1 MDHFDLKDGS
11 LHCEDVPL
19 DQIADE
25 VGTPVYVY
33 SAATLRRH
41 ARVLKEALDG
51 LDGPLIAYAVKAN
64 PNPAVLSVLARE
76 GLGADIVS
84 IGEYRAARAAG
95 MAPETILFSGVGKTA
110 DEMAEALA
118 GGLLQFNLE
127 SVQEAHTLSI
137 VARSM
142 DMEAPV
148 ALRINPDV
156 EAGTHAKIT
165 TGTAENKFGLPA
177 SQAIEAFRIVRDLP
191 NLKVIGV
198 TVHIGSQL
206 TSLAPLEAAFERLGL
221 LIHELR
227 GQGFDLQIADLGGGL
242 GVPYG
247 VGQPKPPTPAEYGGM
262 VQRMTKDWNIRLA
275 FEPGRLISG
284 NAGVLLTRVVRV
296 KPGETSPWLIVD
308 AAMNDLMR
316 PALYDAYHQVEAV
329 RPSGERMTAHVVGPV
344 CESGDTFAMGREM
357 DAVKEG
363 ELIIFRTAGAYGAA
377 MSSGY
382 NSRPLT
388 PEVLVDGDRWALVR
402 RRLDLADAA
411 SLPLPEWLR

>member
-1 MDHFDLKDGS
+1 MDHFNLKDGS

-41 ARVLKEALDG
+41 ARVLRQALEG
-51 LDGPLIAYAVKAN
+51 LDDPLIAYAVKAN

-76 GLGADIVS
+76 GMGGDIVS

-95 MAPETILFSGVGKTA
+95 MRPDTILFSGVGKTA
-110 DEMAEALA
+110 EEMAEALA

-127 SVQEAHTLSI
+127 SVEEAHTLSI
-137 VARSM
+137 VASA
-142 DMEAPV
+142 MEVEARV
-148 ALRINPDV
+148 GLRINPDV
-156 EAGTHAKIT
+156 AAGTHAKIT
-165 TGTAENKFGLPA
+165 TGTADNKFGIPAAEAVAAFKAVRELPGL
-177 SQAIEAFRIVRDLP
+177 RVT
-191 NLKVIGV
+191 GV

-206 TSLAPLEAAFERLGL
+206 TSLAPLESAFQRLGS
-221 LIHELR
+221 LIATLRAEGFELE
-227 GQGFDLQIADLGGGL
+227 IADLGGGL

-247 VGQPKPPTPAEYGGM
+247 PGQPQPPTPADYGAM
-262 VQRMTKDWNIRLA
+262 VCRVTKDWGIRLA

-296 KPGETSPWLIVD
+296 KPGETHPWLIVD

-316 PALYDAYHQVEAV
+316 PALYDAYHHVEAV
-329 RPSGERMTAHVVGPV
+329 RPAGGKMTAHVVGPV
-344 CESGDTFAMGREM
+344 CESGDTFATAREL
-357 DAVKEG
+357 DAVNEG
-363 ELIIFRTAGAYGAA
+363 DLIVFRTAGAYGAA

>member
-1 MDHFDLKDGS
+1 MDHFELKAGS
-11 LHCEDVPL
+11 IHCEDVPL
-19 DQIADE
+19 EQIADE
-25 VGTPVYVY
+25 IDTPVYVY

-41 ARVLKEALDG
+41 ARVLKAALDG
-51 LDGPLIAYAVKAN
+51 LDDPLIAYAVKAN
-64 PNPAVLSVLARE
+64 PNPAVLSLLARE

-95 MAPETILFSGVGKTA
+95 IDPKGILFSGVGKTA
-110 DEMAEALA
+110 EEMAEALS
-118 GGLLQFNLE
+118 GGLKQFNLE
-127 SVQEAHTLSI
+127 SIEEAHTLSI
-137 VARSM
+137 TACAMGKV
-142 DMEAPV
+142 APV
-148 ALRINPDV
+148 GLRINPDV

-165 TGTAENKFGLPA
+165 TGTSDNKFGIAAADAVASFRQLRELPG
-177 SQAIEAFRIVRDLP
+177 I
-191 NLKVIGV
+191 KVTGV

-206 TSLAPLEAAFERLGL
+206 TSLAPLEAAFRRLGT
-221 LIHELR
+221 LIAELR
-227 GQGFDLQIADLGGGL
+227 AEGFALEMADLGGGL

-247 VGQPKPPTPAEYGGM
+247 PGQPDPPTPAQYGDM
-262 VQRMTKDWNIRLA
+262 VGRVTKDWNIRLA

-296 KPGETSPWLIVD
+296 KPGATHPWLIVD

-316 PALYDAYHQVEAV
+316 PALYDAYHHVEAV
-329 RPSGERMTAHVVGPV
+329 RPSGRRTIAHVVGPV
-344 CESGDTFAMGREM
+344 CESGDTFAMAREM
-357 DAVKEG
+357 DAVGEG

-388 PEVLVDGDRWALVR
+388 PEVLVDGNRWALVR